1 MALKTSIEI
10 LLQKRDGRSIIVK
23 DDTGLVKF
31 GRPNGYTEGDINNIL
46 KYIYTVSRVFDSVTY
61 KFIVDGSEELL
72 PTPRQLAWGH
82 KLELTTG
89 LFKTDT
95 ERGVTEPSEIF
106 EDGLL
111 NIDQY
116 TVFRGQDNVV
126 IGKGTNF
133 IYGGDGVFFHED
145 LKADSIIV
153 NNEIYQIDK
162 SMFDNGGSIIYI
174 TGQFKDDSTVF
185 DVAYRA
191 NAKAMLISMSE
202 NMHGYACSLLRN
214 QLDHPDWQKINT
226 AQAFRRAAQGF
237 FSDQDS
243 PDYAKAD
250 DLVQASYKLLSKFSI

>member
-1 MALKTSIEI
+1 MALKTSVDI
-10 LLQKRDGRSIIVK
+10 LHQKRDGRSIIIK
-23 DDTGLVKF
+23 DSTGLVSF
-31 GRPNGYTEGDINNIL
+31 GKTSGYTEGDINNIL
-46 KYIYTVSRVFDSVTY
+46 KYIYVVSRVFNSLSY
-61 KFIVDGSEELL
+61 KFVLDNTSDLL
-72 PTPRQLAWGH
+72 PSTTQMAWGH
-82 KLELTTG
+82 KLELRTNMFYDDETPIEQTPT
-89 LFKTDT
+89 LCFN
-95 ERGVTEPSEIF
+95 
-106 EDGLL
+106 DGILDV
-111 NIDQY
+111 NQY

-126 IGKGTNF
+126 IEKGTNF
-133 IYGGDGVFFHED
+133 IYGGDGVFFHEE

-174 TGQFKDDSTVF
+174 TGQFKEDSTVF

-237 FSDQDS
+237 FADEDS
-243 PDYAKAD
+243 PDYAKAE
-250 DLVQASYKLLSKFSI
+250 DLVKASYKLLSKFAI